1 MVVGLFHTC
10 YLLSHKLSM
19 MAEYAP
25 SESLKRAKINLQ
37 TRRDQLR
44 KKMTWL
50 TSDVQVL
57 NTQNYDYT
65 LNGIAVHRMEK

>member
-1 MVVGLFHTC
+1 MAVGLFHTC

-37 TRRDQLR
+37 TR
-44 KKMTWL
+44 
-50 TSDVQVL
+50 
-57 NTQNYDYT
+57 
-65 LNGIAVHRMEK
+65 